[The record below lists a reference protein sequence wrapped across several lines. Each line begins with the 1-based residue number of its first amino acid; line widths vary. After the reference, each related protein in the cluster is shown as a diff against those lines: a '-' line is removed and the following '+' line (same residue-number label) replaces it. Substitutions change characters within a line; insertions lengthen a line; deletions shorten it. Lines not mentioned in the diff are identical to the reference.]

1 MITIEAWVSRLLVF
15 ETSRFRLI
23 TIGARMFNLIAIGVG
38 GLG

>member
-15 ETSRFRLI
+15 EIRRFRLI
-23 TIGARMFNLIAIGVG
+23 TIGARRFNLIAIGVG